1 MLGLILRVVL
11 AFVAF
16 RFIAGLIRQ
25 IAGRPRDFD
34 PGQPQ
39 GGGKSPG
46 SSRFRD
52 ADIAD
57 GEYEEIRQK

>member
-16 RFIAGLIRQ
+16 RFIAGLICQ
-25 IAGRPRDFD
+25 IAGRPRDFH
-34 PGQPQ
+34 PGQRP
-39 GGGKSPG
+39 GGGKSPEP
-46 SSRFRD
+46 SRFRD